1 MFHNCFHVLLQNN
14 DITLLAVSN
23 AWCQRKTSSDYTVC
37 MFSYNNSMIAKT
49 EALAP
54 MGQRKFLNFT
64 ALEWLKTL
72 FVALLNIF
80 LSVSKLHFTVRFGF
94 RPINFICRKYGHFF
108 SRVPLGK
115 IYQKRSFL
123 MLLGNKFISYVY

>member
-23 AWCQRKTSSDYTVC
+23 AWCQRKTSSDYTEYN
-37 MFSYNNSMIAKT
+37 YNNSMIVKT

-64 ALEWLKTL
+64 ALEWLKHTFFQRIETL
-72 FVALLNIF
+72 LSHFCLNPTESMF
-80 LSVSKLHFTVRFGF
+80 S
-94 RPINFICRKYGHFF
+94 ICARERK
-108 SRVPLGK
+108 K
-115 IYQKRSFL
+115 IVQA
-123 MLLGNKFISYVY
+123 